1 MENHPSP
8 DSRSQFPSHSEPRV
22 WLITAGDSPIG
33 ISVARQIL
41 AHGDYVLLGL
51 AHTVLDRDERR
62 RDGFDAFLAE
72 VEEHRDE
79 GWAERMKYVP
89 LDIRC
94 ALLSQNLRDKKPE
107 ILVIRQGTKT
117 NKPLNNRMMG
127 ECQAVFAQAVAAFG
141 RVDILL
147 CCTSQALIG
156 TVEELSASPQTLN
169 LVRDQFEVNYFGPL
183 NIIKAALP
191 HMRREN
197 SGHIMILSGITA
209 HIGTPGL
216 GMYCAAGWALEG
228 FCDSLAFEI
237 APFNLKLTIVQ
248 CSIEIGILANL
259 VTSVPPIF
267 PAYSP
272 ANNHAPLFRG
282 ILNHLVPRLPDAEGV
297 SGSTTSTNRSTERE
311 ENSRVSSIE
320 NGPFSVPEVVSMH
333 PPLSSAH
340 LEVLVSETVYA
351 ITSIAGH
358 ENPPSRHI
366 VGQEGVASVK
376 EKLKTVSE
384 ELEDFIQASFAV
396 DVAADA
402 EPIPPLGAT
411 GQTPF

>member
-1 MENHPSP
+1 MDNYPSP
-8 DSRSQFPSHSEPRV
+8 DFRSHFPSHTEPRV

-33 ISVARQIL
+33 ISVARQVL
-41 AHGDYVLLGL
+41 AHGDFVLLGL
-51 AHTVLDRDERR
+51 AHSVLERDERR
-62 RDGFDAFLAE
+62 RNGFEAFLAE
-72 VEEHRDE
+72 IEEHRDE
-79 GWAERMKYVP
+79 GWKQRTKTVP
-89 LDIRC
+89 LDI
-94 ALLSQNLRDKKPE
+94 
-107 ILVIRQGTKT
+107 
-117 NKPLNNRMMG
+117 RMMG
-127 ECQAVFAQAVAAFG
+127 ECQAVVADAVAAFG

-147 CCTSQALIG
+147 CCTSQTLVG
-156 TVEELSASPQTLN
+156 TVEELSASQQTLN

-191 HMRREN
+191 QMRRE
-197 SGHIMILSGITA
+197 STGHIMIISGITA

-228 FCDSLAFEI
+228 FCDSLAYEI
-237 APFNLKLTIVQ
+237 APFNIKLTIIQ
-248 CSIEIGILANL
+248 CSIEIGILTNL

-282 ILNHLVPRLPDAEGV
+282 ILNHLVPRLPDAASEGV
-297 SGSTTSTNRSTERE
+297 NAANHPKDQN
-311 ENSRVSSIE
+311 ENSRVSTIE
-320 NGPFSVPEVVSMH
+320 NGPFSVPEIVSMH

-351 ITSIAGH
+351 ITSIGGH

-396 DVAADA
+396 DVASDSD
-402 EPIPPLGAT
+402 PMPPMGMNDRL
-411 GQTPF
+411 F

>member
-1 MENHPSP
+1 MDPSF
-8 DSRSQFPSHSEPRV
+8 DSRAQFPSHNEPRV
-22 WLITAGDSPIG
+22 WVITAGDSPIG
-33 ISVARQIL
+33 ISVARQVL
-41 AHGDYVLLGL
+41 AHGDYAFLGL
-51 AHTVLDRDERR
+51 AHTALERDERR
-62 RDGFDAFLAE
+62 RREFDAFLAE
-72 VEEHRDE
+72 VEGHRAE
-79 GWAERMKYVP
+79 GWERRMKTVP
-89 LDIRC
+89 LDI
-94 ALLSQNLRDKKPE
+94 
-107 ILVIRQGTKT
+107 
-117 NKPLNNRMMG
+117 RMMG
-127 ECQAVFAQAVAAFG
+127 ECQAVIADAVATFG

-156 TVEELSASPQTLN
+156 TVEELSASTQTMN
-169 LVRDQFEVNYFGPL
+169 LVRDQFEINYFGPL
-183 NIIKAALP
+183 NIIKAVLP
-191 HMRREN
+191 YMRRER
-197 SGHIMILSGITA
+197 SGHVMILSGITA

-228 FCDSLAFEI
+228 FCDSLAYEI
-237 APFNLKLTIVQ
+237 APFNVKLTIFQ

-272 ANNHAPLFRG
+272 ANNQAPLFRG
-282 ILNHLVPRLPDAEGV
+282 ILNHLVPQLPDAA
-297 SGSTTSTNRSTERE
+297 GSYGSPASPSATRE
-311 ENSRVSSIE
+311 ESARVSSIE
-320 NGPFSVPEVVSMH
+320 TGPFSAPEVVSMH

-351 ITSIAGH
+351 ITSIGGH

-396 DVAADA
+396 DVAADSDIMPGMN
-402 EPIPPLGAT
+402 EGS
-411 GQTPF
+411 